1 LLAKIILGRLGVG
14 ALTLWMVSALVFLG
28 TSILPG
34 DVAQAVLGQS
44 ATPETLAGLRE
55 KLGLNRPL
63 IERYADWLW
72 GFVTGDLGTSLASG
86 AQIAQLISE
95 RLANTLILA
104 GLTAAIAVPIAILLG
119 LYGAT
124 FPGSKMDRGVS
135 VLSLVLVSIPEFLLG
150 TILVIVFSVKLGWF
164 PAVSYMTTVSSIGRF
179 ASIITLPILTLA
191 AAITAQMARMTRA
204 TVLNILGAPYIEMA
218 LLKGISRWTIVFRHA
233 LSNAIGPIANV
244 VALNLAYL
252 VSGVVIVEVIFA
264 YPGLAK
270 LMVDAVASRD
280 YPVIQSC
287 ALIFCTSYILFML
300 IADVIA
306 LTSNPRLRHP

>member
-1 LLAKIILGRLGVG
+1 MIAKIILRRLGVG
-14 ALTLWMVSALVFLG
+14 AVTLWIVSVLVFVG

-34 DVAQAVLGQS
+34 DVAQAMLGQS
-44 ATPETLAGLRE
+44 ATPETLAGLRD

-86 AQIAQLISE
+86 AQITQLIGE

-104 GLTAAIAVPIAILLG
+104 GLTAAIAVPLAVFLG

-124 FPGSKMDRGVS
+124 FPGSKTDRGVS
-135 VLSLVLVSIPEFLLG
+135 VISLVLVSIPEFLLG
-150 TILVIVFSVKLGWF
+150 TILVIIFSVKLGWF
-164 PAVSYMTTVSSIGRF
+164 PAISYMTTVSSVGRF
-179 ASIITLPILTLA
+179 ISVITLPILTLA

-218 LLKGISRWTIVFRHA
+218 LLKGISRWKIVFRHA
-233 LSNAIGPIANV
+233 LPNAIGPIANV

-280 YPVIQSC
+280 YPVVQSC

-300 IADVIA
+300 IADIIA
-306 LTSNPRLRHP
+306 LTSNPRMRHP